1 MKNFV
6 IDFIKNNLKEKRL
19 LIIICICVFIIV
31 FFIIKVYDN
40 HLLEKE
46 ENSFVLNVDNEID
59 SNTKEESKNN
69 IEEDGDSL
77 SEKIESESK
86 IENKTENVDK
96 ETIEDNKKS
105 NNICVYITGEVNN
118 AGVYYLENGSRVID
132 AINLAGGTTSNA
144 NLSKINLAYVLEDG
158 MKINIPNDNDLKNN
172 PNFEYITK
180 ASGDE
185 RTDTVN
191 NTEDKSALSESSNK
205 TETININTASQTEL
219 ETLPGI
225 GPSLALRIIKYR
237 EENGNFKS
245 IEDIKNVS
253 GIGDSR
259 FENIKGYIVV
269 K

>member
-1 MKNFV
+1 MKNF
-6 IDFIKNNLKEKRL
+6 IINFIKNNLKDKKL

-31 FFIIKVYDN
+31 FFIIKAYDN

-46 ENSFVLNVDNEID
+46 ENSFVLDVNNEID

-69 IEEDGDSL
+69 VEDEDL
-77 SEKIESESK
+77 SSDKIEAEVE

-96 ETIEDNKKS
+96 EIIEEDK
-105 NNICVYITGEVNN
+105 ICIYITGEVNN
-118 AGVYYLENGSRVID
+118 SGVYYLENGSRIID
-132 AINLAGGTTSNA
+132 AINLAGGTTNNA

-158 MKINIPNDNDLKNN
+158 MKINIPSNNDLKNN

-180 ASGDE
+180 ASGDGANDVVKNIDNE
-185 RTDTVN
+185 SDSLKSS
-191 NTEDKSALSESSNK
+191 DK
-205 TETININTASQTEL
+205 IDVVNINTASQTEL

-225 GPSLALRIIKYR
+225 GPSLALKIIKYR
-237 EENGNFKS
+237 EENGDFKS
-245 IEDIKNVS
+245 VEDIKNVS

-259 FENIKGYIVV
+259 FENIKEYIVV

>member
-1 MKNFV
+1 MKNF
-6 IDFIKNNLKEKRL
+6 IINFIKNNLKDKKL

-31 FFIIKVYDN
+31 FFIIKAYDN

-46 ENSFVLNVDNEID
+46 ENSFVLDVNNEID

-69 IEEDGDSL
+69 VENEDL
-77 SEKIESESK
+77 SSDKIEAEVE

-96 ETIEDNKKS
+96 EIIEEDK
-105 NNICVYITGEVNN
+105 ICIYITGEVNN
-118 AGVYYLENGSRVID
+118 SGVYYLENGSRIID
-132 AINLAGGTTSNA
+132 AINLAGGTTNNA

-158 MKINIPNDNDLKNN
+158 MKINIPSNNDLKNN

-180 ASGDE
+180 ASGDGANDVVKNIDNE
-185 RTDTVN
+185 SDSLKSS
-191 NTEDKSALSESSNK
+191 DK
-205 TETININTASQTEL
+205 IDVVNINTASQTEL

-225 GPSLALRIIKYR
+225 GPSLALKIIKYR

-245 IEDIKNVS
+245 VEDIKNVS

-259 FENIKGYIVV
+259 FENIKDYIVV